1 MSSSAVAR
9 KFDKSARPY
18 GLRYAARRA
27 CGKDLPS
34 SQPKWPSGTPHPCSS
49 SAYYRLCKFRAQH
62 DGALAPR
69 CGHYDTT
76 ADRTTSPAG
85 MQPWPSH
92 QAHTEKSST

>member
-34 SQPKWPSGTPHPCSS
+34 SQPKWPSGTPHPCST

-62 DGALAPR
+62 DGSALRPLRHNGGSNDFAGR
-69 CGHYDTT
+69 D
-76 ADRTTSPAG
+76 AAVAITSGAYG
-85 MQPWPSH
+85 
-92 QAHTEKSST
+92 EE